1 MKRMRKTVAEKH
13 AEYFY
18 HPVEDYWV
26 CKYCDMKID
35 KPSANHVLIYHSEE
49 YDLEQHMEAHKNK
62 KCNCS
67 GSVVE
72 L

>member
-1 MKRMRKTVAEKH
+1 MKKMRKTVAEKH

-26 CKYCDMKID
+26 CKYCNMKID